1 MVALTPEGACVRR
14 FDFAEEG
21 EANMIQKQK
30 GRGVD
35 VQGRRL
41 MATEVPQNRVVWST
55 PPVLEKTTFTEGRVR

>member
-21 EANMIQKQK
+21 EANMIQKQI

-35 VQGRRL
+35 VQGRHL
-41 MATEVPQNRVVWST
+41 N
-55 PPVLEKTTFTEGRVR
+55 GH